1 MNAAINNMTIAQ
13 LKQELT
19 AKGIKFSPK
28 MKKDDLVNLL
38 IQENEKQKPEE
49 VEFPEAKQMENV
61 EEENVENKENVDPMK
76 KASDIIHE
84 VLSAWGDLET
94 MTRNILMNELREVM
108 DEQFVTDN
116 RKELLKLAVKAI
128 QEEADK
134 RANNN
139 VVELERQP
147 EEEVP
152 VVVEEPVVVV
162 AEEPAV
168 VAEEPVAQ
176 VEKPKRKRATK
187 VKKAEVVEAA
197 EEVPAADAAVEE
209 PVVVAEEPVAQ
220 AENPK
225 RKRATKAKKAEEEVE
240 KPNFEEMTLAQI
252 REFLSSNGMEKQ
264 LEKLNALMTTIEKP
278 KKEKKE
284 KKERAPNHFN
294 VFMSEEMA
302 SLKEQFPEMNH
313 KERFTQAV
321 ANWKT
326 SEKNPK
332 NQHNE

>member
-19 AKGIKFSPK
+19 EKGIKFSLK

-38 IQENEKQKPEE
+38 IKENEEQKPEE
-49 VEFPEAKQMENV
+49 VEFPEAKQI
-61 EEENVENKENVDPMK
+61 ENVENVENADPMK
-76 KASDIIHE
+76 KASDIFRE

-116 RKELLKLAVKAI
+116 RKELLKIAVKAI
-128 QEEADK
+128 QDEADK

-139 VVELERQP
+139 VVETERQQ

-152 VVVEEPVVVV
+152 VV
-162 AEEPAV
+162 A
-168 VAEEPVAQ
+168 
-176 VEKPKRKRATK
+176 
-187 VKKAEVVEAA
+187 
-197 EEVPAADAAVEE
+197 EE

-220 AENPK
+220 VEKPK

-264 LEKLNALMTTIEKP
+264 LEKLNTLMTTIEKP

-332 NQHNE
+332 NQNNE

>member
-61 EEENVENKENVDPMK
+61 EENVENVENVDPMK
-76 KASDIIHE
+76 KASDIIRE

-176 VEKPKRKRATK
+176 VEK
-187 VKKAEVVEAA
+187 
-197 EEVPAADAAVEE
+197 
-209 PVVVAEEPVAQ
+209 
-220 AENPK
+220 PK

-332 NQHNE
+332 NHNNE